1 MKNLPDKLYLQI
13 GEEAEDSDDFNSL
26 YGVSWCDDQIHKN
39 DVVYVREDI
48 MIKRLASCW
57 KTIMNTNRPSQA

>member
-13 GEEAEDSDDFNSL
+13 GEEADDSDDFNSL
-26 YGVSWCDDQIHKN
+26 YGVSWCDDQIHNN

-57 KTIMNTNRPSQA
+57 KTIMNTNRHSQA

>member
-13 GEEAEDSDDFNSL
+13 GEEADDSDDFNSL
-26 YGVSWCDDQIHKN
+26 YGVSWCDDQIHNN

-57 KTIMNTNRPSQA
+57 KTIMNTSRPRQA

>member
-13 GEEAEDSDDFNSL
+13 GEEADDSDDFNSL

-57 KTIMNTNRPSQA
+57 KTIMMTNRPSQA